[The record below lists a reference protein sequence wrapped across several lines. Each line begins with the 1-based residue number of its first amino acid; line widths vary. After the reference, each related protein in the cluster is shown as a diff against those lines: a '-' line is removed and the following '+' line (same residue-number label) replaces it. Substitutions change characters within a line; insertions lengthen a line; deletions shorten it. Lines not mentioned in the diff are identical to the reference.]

1 MEENMFSPNVCI
13 DVYLCIKHVSKI
25 IYIYNQWLLENFSW
39 RSHRHTVR
47 HSNFFQVQIHCACQ
61 WILTLAPKILH
72 LDNNRFSKTF
82 FYNTNHTPPT
92 SIDVWMMDSSWIN
105 TRIKTIGP
113 RRTAF
118 CVESDFVKNTRFATA
133 KEQFL
138 YLDNTLFKEP
148 TYLQLINCFFFM
160 NIGSSALANC
170 TSGDNGRR
178 SSRSS
183 LVAAN
188 VKIDWLYLGRRKI
201 LILGRCRCKG
211 CWNVHFYNVLTRK
224 SKQITV

>member
-148 TYLQLINCFFFM
+148 TYLQLINCFFSWISVLQRWPTARQETTAEDQADPVSWQQM
-160 NIGSSALANC
+160 SRLIDYIWA
-170 TSGDNGRR
+170 DGRFWFW
-178 SSRSS
+178 
-183 LVAAN
+183 ADAD
-188 VKIDWLYLGRRKI
+188 VKGVGMCI
-201 LILGRCRCKG
+201 
-211 CWNVHFYNVLTRK
+211 FTM
-224 SKQITV
+224 S